1 MEIKYY
7 GTLLFLVNGIIYVR
21 STIIH
26 ILSNLKGMHTITHA
40 IPGHILMR
48 PVIDANKRIE

>member
-21 STIIH
+21 SKITH

-48 PVIDANKRIE
+48 PIIDANKRIE